1 MNIDEIDTS
10 IDPIIEIMGLNK
22 RSAYPIKEVQR
33 KYSGESRQQ
42 NARRKTGFEQ
52 NYSKTRVR
60 LNGKDG
66 WNGRFEFEAA
76 GDFGSFRYGSDA
88 CDRDLIPRGDEYG
101 FD

>member
-1 MNIDEIDTS
+1 MNIDEMNTS

-52 NYSKTRVR
+52 NY
-60 LNGKDG
+60 
-66 WNGRFEFEAA
+66 
-76 GDFGSFRYGSDA
+76 
-88 CDRDLIPRGDEYG
+88 
-101 FD
+101 